1 MQSLLSVFHPGGARA
16 NTNVRRDSPFGS
28 NERARLKWKCHQFQ
42 SARSR
47 RNRLRRDPKSRSAVA
62 MTSLKQT
69 VSLRCYKAYSSLTS
83 GRLRAPRGFFGP
95 IVKALTRFL
104 SQLPF
109 THHPSQD
116 FRWSKRFRTEFA
128 MKIFRDVEP
137 HVESDQ
143 IG

>member
-1 MQSLLSVFHPGGARA
+1 MAGATLTTNAVASIGVPSGRCARRYKRSPGF
-16 NTNVRRDSPFGS
+16 TVWF
-28 NERARLKWKCHQFQ
+28 KWK
-42 SARSR
+42 SAPEVEMSSVSVGS
-47 RNRLRRDPKSRSAVA
+47 LHAEPTSA
-62 MTSLKQT
+62 
-69 VSLRCYKAYSSLTS
+69 
-83 GRLRAPRGFFGP
+83 RLRAPRVFFGP